1 MREKRR
7 DIGGILRR
15 AIVDSHLIIGVL
27 CFVLYD
33 HSQGPAE
40 QQSTQTPVHVA
51 IGEPRIAENGD
62 KRRGI
67 RIVSEIQALSHLHVI
82 VSQFLARGK
91 VGNLVIDGRKEFVR
105 IDNSIDGNNVSYL
118 LGEESRSGILEF
130 GRRSHVRKRESLAE
144 IDLGDRHFWIKDQLL
159 ADVFHPAVVV
169 IIEGCRG
176 VSVYPLVIDL
186 EKKKERT

>member
-40 QQSTQTPVHVA
+40 QQSAETPVHVA

-105 IDNSIDGNNVSYL
+105 IDIIRSMEIMCRTCSAKNLDLASSNSVADLMFENANPL
-118 LGEESRSGILEF
+118 LRLI
-130 GRRSHVRKRESLAE
+130 
-144 IDLGDRHFWIKDQLL
+144 
-159 ADVFHPAVVV
+159 
-169 IIEGCRG
+169 
-176 VSVYPLVIDL
+176 LVIGTFGSRINSL
-186 EKKKERT
+186 LMSFTPQ